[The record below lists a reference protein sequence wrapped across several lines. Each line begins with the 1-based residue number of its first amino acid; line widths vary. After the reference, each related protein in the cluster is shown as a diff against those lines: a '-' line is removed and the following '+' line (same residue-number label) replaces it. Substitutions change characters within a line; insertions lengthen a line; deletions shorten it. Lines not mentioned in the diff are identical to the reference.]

1 MVTKLETIEIQT
13 ALEALNQ
20 TSQKPWAIQDEKLS
34 KTFVFKDFIQAFGFM
49 SQVAILAEKQNHHP
63 EWSNVYKTVHI
74 HLTTHEAGGI
84 SQRDFD
90 LANAIANIHS

>member
-1 MVTKLETIEIQT
+1 MLAKFEASKIKTE
-13 ALEALNQ
+13 LEALNQ
-20 TSQKPWAIQDEKLS
+20 TSHKPWAIQDEKLS
-34 KTFVFKDFIQAFGFM
+34 KTFIFKDFVQAFGFM

-63 EWSNVYKTVHI
+63 EWSNVSNTVHI

-90 LANAIANIHS
+90 LANAIERIHP